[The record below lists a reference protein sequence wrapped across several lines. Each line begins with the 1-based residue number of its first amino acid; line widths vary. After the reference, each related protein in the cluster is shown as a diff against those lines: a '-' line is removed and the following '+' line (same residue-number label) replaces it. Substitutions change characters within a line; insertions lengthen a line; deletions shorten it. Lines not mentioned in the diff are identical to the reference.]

1 MNAGLLVFILLLALS
16 FLGIPIFV
24 ALGIGTL
31 VALNMADLPLLVL
44 PQKLFAGMNSSS
56 LLAIPFFIL
65 AGNLMSRSITGKL
78 IDVANALIGR
88 IKGSLA
94 LVTVVAS
101 ALFGAISGSG
111 VATASAIGG
120 LTIPAMKKEGYP
132 APFAVAVSSI
142 SSILGPI
149 IPPSITLIVYASITN
164 VSVSKLF
171 IGSVIPGLMLV
182 LCLMGYALVY
192 GKRYNLPAHEKMPA
206 KEVAKTFKSGIWA
219 LLMPIIILG
228 GIFGGIFTATE
239 AAAGGTPVTEQIQIY
254 TDCDVIMQILPT
266 HAIIR
271 QSVEAAVKYGK
282 KGNIIID
289 LSSTAPDIIRE
300 LYQEVK
306 DAGMSLLDSPI
317 SGGNPM
323 AIAGTLAIMTGGD
336 REAFDKVKPL
346 LECMGHPVYT
356 GGSGSGSVTK
366 LVNNMVA
373 GAYMVVI
380 AEAYA
385 FAAKAGIDLQT
396 TFEATRGGFAGG
408 PVYENK
414 VPKLIKRDYEP
425 GARVAVHRKDILNA
439 KHFAHHMGVDT
450 PMTDV
455 VLRVM
460 DWMNDNGHIDEDQIA
475 MVKYYEDKM
484 DVTVGEEK

>member
-1 MNAGLLVFILLLALS
+1 MGLPMAKNLVKKS
-16 FLGIPIFV
+16 GCEVLGF
-24 ALGIGTL
+24 
-31 VALNMADLPLLVL
+31 
-44 PQKLFAGMNSSS
+44 
-56 LLAIPFFIL
+56 
-65 AGNLMSRSITGKL
+65 
-78 IDVANALIGR
+78 DVAQNRLDE
-88 IKGSLA
+88 
-94 LVTVVAS
+94 
-101 ALFGAISGSG
+101 F
-111 VATASAIGG
+111 
-120 LTIPAMKKEGYP
+120 
-132 APFAVAVSSI
+132 
-142 SSILGPI
+142 
-149 IPPSITLIVYASITN
+149 
-164 VSVSKLF
+164 
-171 IGSVIPGLMLV
+171 
-182 LCLMGYALVY
+182 
-192 GKRYNLPAHEKMPA
+192 
-206 KEVAKTFKSGIWA
+206 
-219 LLMPIIILG
+219 
-228 GIFGGIFTATE
+228 
-239 AAAGGTPVTEQIQIY
+239 AAAGGTPVKEQTDIY
-254 TDCDVIMQILPT
+254 KQCDIIMQILPT

-271 QSVEAAVKYGK
+271 KSVEDAVRYGK
-282 KGNIIID
+282 RGNIIVD
-289 LSSTAPDIIRE
+289 LSSTAPDIIQD
-300 LYQEVK
+300 LYKTVK
-306 DAGMSLLDSPI
+306 EAGMHLLDSPI

-336 REAFDKVKPL
+336 KEAFDKVKPVL
-346 LECMGHPVYT
+346 ACMGSPVYT
-356 GGSGSGSVTK
+356 GGPASGSGSVTK

-414 VPKLIKRDYEP
+414 VPKLIKRDFEP

>member
-1 MNAGLLVFILLLALS
+1 MKIG
-16 FLGIPIFV
+16 FLG
-24 ALGIGTL
+24 LGVMGL
-31 VALNMADLPLLVL
+31 PMAKNLIKKSGCEVL
-44 PQKLFAGMNSSS
+44 GF
-56 LLAIPFFIL
+56 
-65 AGNLMSRSITGKL
+65 
-78 IDVANALIGR
+78 DVAQSRLDE
-88 IKGSLA
+88 
-94 LVTVVAS
+94 
-101 ALFGAISGSG
+101 F
-111 VATASAIGG
+111 
-120 LTIPAMKKEGYP
+120 
-132 APFAVAVSSI
+132 
-142 SSILGPI
+142 
-149 IPPSITLIVYASITN
+149 
-164 VSVSKLF
+164 
-171 IGSVIPGLMLV
+171 
-182 LCLMGYALVY
+182 
-192 GKRYNLPAHEKMPA
+192 
-206 KEVAKTFKSGIWA
+206 
-219 LLMPIIILG
+219 
-228 GIFGGIFTATE
+228 
-239 AAAGGTPVTEQIQIY
+239 AAAGGTPVKEQTDIY
-254 TDCDVIMQILPT
+254 KQCDIIMQILPT

-271 QSVEAAVKYGK
+271 KSVEDAVHYGK
-282 KGNIIID
+282 RGNIIID
-289 LSSTAPDIIRE
+289 LSSIAPDIIQDLYKTVRE
-300 LYQEVK
+300 
-306 DAGMSLLDSPI
+306 AGMYLLDSPI

-336 REAFDKVKPL
+336 KEVFDSVKPL

-356 GGSGSGSVTK
+356 GGSGSVTK

-414 VPKLIKRDYEP
+414 VPKLIKRDFEP

>member
-1 MNAGLLVFILLLALS
+1 MKIG
-16 FLGIPIFV
+16 FLG
-24 ALGIGTL
+24 LGVMGLPMAKNL
-31 VALNMADLPLLVL
+31 VKKSGCEVL
-44 PQKLFAGMNSSS
+44 GF
-56 LLAIPFFIL
+56 
-65 AGNLMSRSITGKL
+65 
-78 IDVANALIGR
+78 DVAQNRLDE
-88 IKGSLA
+88 
-94 LVTVVAS
+94 
-101 ALFGAISGSG
+101 F
-111 VATASAIGG
+111 
-120 LTIPAMKKEGYP
+120 
-132 APFAVAVSSI
+132 
-142 SSILGPI
+142 
-149 IPPSITLIVYASITN
+149 
-164 VSVSKLF
+164 
-171 IGSVIPGLMLV
+171 
-182 LCLMGYALVY
+182 
-192 GKRYNLPAHEKMPA
+192 
-206 KEVAKTFKSGIWA
+206 
-219 LLMPIIILG
+219 
-228 GIFGGIFTATE
+228 
-239 AAAGGTPVTEQIQIY
+239 AAAGGTPVKEQTDIY
-254 TDCDVIMQILPT
+254 KQCDIIMQILPT

-271 QSVEAAVKYGK
+271 KSVEDAVHYGK
-282 KGNIIID
+282 RGNIIID
-289 LSSTAPDIIRE
+289 LSSTAPDIIQD
-300 LYQEVK
+300 LYKTVK
-306 DAGMSLLDSPI
+306 EAGMYLLDSPI

-336 REAFDKVKPL
+336 KEVFESVKPL

-356 GGSGSGSVTK
+356 GGSGSVTK

-414 VPKLIKRDYEP
+414 VPKLIKRDFEP